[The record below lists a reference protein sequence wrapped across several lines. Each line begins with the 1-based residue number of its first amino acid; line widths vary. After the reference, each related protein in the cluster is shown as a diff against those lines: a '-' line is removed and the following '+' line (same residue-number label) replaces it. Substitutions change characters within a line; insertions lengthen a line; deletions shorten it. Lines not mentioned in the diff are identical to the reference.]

1 MMMARKISTR
11 GFTIVELLIV
21 IVVIAI
27 LAAIT
32 IVAYNGIQQRA
43 RDAQRMTDI
52 SNIAKALQRWAL
64 ETGNDFSAM
73 PMGNVA
79 RGEGWYNNNY
89 STSSAKAFLVNAGY
103 IANGADDPINTKG
116 APAFSYM
123 LSECVAGDAKQR
135 VVMANLEN
143 NPSQT
148 PAQQLSGANCT
159 ASAYS
164 TYLSLYGMDYVKLVK
179 VD

>member
-1 MMMARKISTR
+1 MSLWAKKD

-27 LAAIT
+27 VAAIT

-43 RDAQRMTDI
+43 RDSQRVADI
-52 SNIAKALQRWAL
+52 GNIVKAIQRWNL
-64 ETGNDFSAM
+64 ETGNDYSAM
-73 PMGNVA
+73 PVGNASVT
-79 RGEGWYNNNY
+79 GQGWYNTNY
-89 STSSAKAFLVNAGY
+89 STASAKTFFVNLGY
-103 IANGADDPINTKG
+103 LTNGVDDPLNTKG
-116 APAFSYM
+116 SPAFSYM
-123 LSECVAGDAKQR
+123 IAECNSGDNKQR

-148 PAQQLSGANCT
+148 PAQQLGGATCSST
-159 ASAYS
+159 TYSSYLS
-164 TYLSLYGMDYVKLVK
+164 TYSMDYVKLVK

>member
-1 MMMARKISTR
+1 MQKR

-32 IVAYNGIQQRA
+32 IVAYNGIQQRS
-43 RDAQRMTDI
+43 RDAQRMSDVA
-52 SNIAKALQRWAL
+52 NIVKAIQRWSI

-73 PMGNVA
+73 PVGNLSVT
-79 RGEGWYNNNY
+79 GQGWYNTNY
-89 STSSAKAFLVNAGY
+89 STSSVKAFLVNLGY
-103 IANGADDPINTKG
+103 LSNGVDDPLNTKG
-116 APAFSYM
+116 GPQAYSYM
-123 LSECVAGDAKQR
+123 VVECISGDNKQR

-148 PAQQLSGANCT
+148 PAQQLGSVSCT
-159 ASAYS
+159 SSNYS
-164 TYLSLYGMDYVKLVK
+164 SYISTYGMDYVKWVK
-179 VD
+179 LD

>member
-1 MMMARKISTR
+1 MKQR

-43 RDAQRMTDI
+43 RDTQRVADI
-52 SNIAKALQRWAL
+52 SNIVKAIQRWSI

-73 PMGNVA
+73 PVGSGSVP
-79 RGEGWYNNNY
+79 GQGWYNVNY
-89 STSSAKAFLVNAGY
+89 STASIKTFLVNASY
-103 IANGADDPINTKG
+103 LTNGVDDPLNTKG
-116 APAFSYM
+116 GSPSYSYM
-123 LSECVAGDAKQR
+123 VSDCIIGDNKQR

-148 PAQQLSGANCT
+148 PAQQIGGVTCT
-159 ASAYS
+159 SS
-164 TYLSLYGMDYVKLVK
+164 TYTSYVNTYGMDYVKWVK
-179 VD
+179 LD